1 MEIKIDDD
9 IIIDTEKS
17 FDEQSQEVQSYLYNL
32 MNSNSSK
39 ITFDGFNR
47 PVKEVWKIEN
57 SDFNIVR
64 NSVYIN
70 QNHNWNMQSQNII
83 FEEVSN
89 E

>member
-1 MEIKIDDD
+1 MEIKIDD